1 VAQLFSLGAIA
12 MRILLTLSLVI
23 VLAGCGRQSTQ
34 TPNPMF
40 DTLLQTS
47 VDELK
52 LKTAA
57 QTAWGFGKFDSW
69 NLDQDVGNLIF
80 SNKDG
85 TTAVCPAQI
94 IGTYDSTDK
103 TWLWAWDNPSIA
115 DRLKTDSLKMKAY
128 GVTNHIERLTT
139 AEWKCEES
147 DAWAMAALAVK
158 LCGSQAAYRGPA
170 GSTYVFITFGAV
182 KLSKSP

>member
-1 VAQLFSLGAIA
+1 MRLF
-12 MRILLTLSLVI
+12 LTLSSVVL
-23 VLAGCGRQSTQ
+23 LAGCSRLGTQ

-57 QTAWGFGKFDSW
+57 QSAWGCGKFDNW
-69 NLDQDVGNLIF
+69 NLDQEVGNLIF

-94 IGTYDSTDK
+94 IGTYDNTDK
-103 TWLWAWDNPSIA
+103 TWVWAWDNPSIA
-115 DRLKTDSLKMKAY
+115 DKLKTDSLKIKAY
-128 GVTNHIERLTT
+128 G
-139 AEWKCEES
+139 
-147 DAWAMAALAVK
+147 
-158 LCGSQAAYRGPA
+158 
-170 GSTYVFITFGAV
+170 
-182 KLSKSP
+182 

>member
-1 VAQLFSLGAIA
+1 MRLF
-12 MRILLTLSLVI
+12 LTLSSVVL
-23 VLAGCGRQSTQ
+23 LAGCSRLGTQ

-57 QTAWGFGKFDSW
+57 QSAWGCGKFDNW
-69 NLDQDVGNLIF
+69 NLDQEVGNLIF

-94 IGTYDSTDK
+94 IGTYDNTDK
-103 TWLWAWDNPSIA
+103 TWVWAWDNPSIA
-115 DRLKTDSLKMKAY
+115 DKLKTDSLKIKAY
-128 GVTNHIERLTT
+128 GETNHIERLTT
-139 AEWKCEES
+139 AEWKGEES
-147 DAWAMAALAVK
+147 DAWAMTALAVK
-158 LCGSQAAYRGPA
+158 LCGAQGSYRGPA
-170 GSTYVFITFGAV
+170 GSTYVFFTFSAV

>member
-1 VAQLFSLGAIA
+1 
-12 MRILLTLSLVI
+12 MRLLLTISLVA
-23 VLAGCGRQSTQ
+23 VLAGCGKQSTQ
-34 TPNPMF
+34 TANPMF
-40 DTLLQTS
+40 DALLQTS

-52 LKTAA
+52 LKTTA
-57 QTAWGFGKFDSW
+57 QTAWGFGKFNSW

-80 SNKDG
+80 LNKDG

-103 TWLWAWDNPSIA
+103 TWLWAWNNPSIA
-115 DRLKTDSLKMKAY
+115 KKLTTDSLKLKAY
-128 GVTNHIERLTT
+128 GETNHIERLTT

-147 DAWAMAALAVK
+147 EAWAMAALAVK

-170 GSTYVFITFGAV
+170 GTTYVFITFSAV

>member
-1 VAQLFSLGAIA
+1 
-12 MRILLTLSLVI
+12 MRLLLTVPLV
-23 VLAGCGRQSTQ
+23 LMLGGCGRHDTQ
-34 TPNPMF
+34 TSNPMF

-52 LKTAA
+52 VKTAA

-69 NLDQDVGNLIF
+69 NLDQDVGNLVF

-94 IGTYDSTDK
+94 IGTYDSADK

-115 DRLKTDSLKMKAY
+115 DRLKTDALRVKAY
-128 GVTNHIERLTT
+128 GETNHIERLTT

-170 GSTYVFITFGAV
+170 GSTYVFITFGPV
-182 KLSKSP
+182 KLSKL

>member
-1 VAQLFSLGAIA
+1 
-12 MRILLTLSLVI
+12 MRLSLTLALI
-23 VLAGCGRQSTQ
+23 VALAGCGRHGAQ
-34 TPNPMF
+34 TSGPMF
-40 DTLLQTS
+40 DKLLQSS

-57 QTAWGFGKFDSW
+57 QAAWGFGKFDRW

-94 IGTYDSTDK
+94 IGTYDSTSK
-103 TWLWAWDNPSIA
+103 AWLWAWDNPSIT
-115 DRLKTDSLKMKAY
+115 DRLKTDSLKVKVY
-128 GVTNHIERLTT
+128 GEANHIERLTR

-170 GSTYVFITFGAV
+170 GSTYVFITFGPV